1 MHVFINENKYAL
13 RDQSTTSPVCV
24 FVCLGGW
31 LDHILL
37 KGVLTH
43 MFDIQEVSHADSF
56 IHRCYITDTGMLADT
71 AFTCRTLFSEAT
83 VLYICT

>member
-1 MHVFINENKYAL
+1 MPCGTRVPPL
-13 RDQSTTSPVCV
+13 R
-24 FVCLGGW
+24 FVCLCVSVGGW
-31 LDHILL
+31 ITFLL

-71 AFTCRTLFSEAT
+71 AFICRTLFSEAT

>member
-1 MHVFINENKYAL
+1 MPCGTRVPPL
-13 RDQSTTSPVCV
+13 R
-24 FVCLGGW
+24 FVCLCVSVGGW
-31 LDHILL
+31 ITFLL

-71 AFTCRTLFSEAT
+71 AFTCRTLFSDAT

>member
-1 MHVFINENKYAL
+1 MPCGTRVPPL
-13 RDQSTTSPVCV
+13 R
-24 FVCLGGW
+24 FVCLCVSVGGW
-31 LDHILL
+31 ITFLL

-43 MFDIQEVSHADSF
+43 MFDIQEVSHTDSF

>member
-1 MHVFINENKYAL
+1 MPCGTRVPPL
-13 RDQSTTSPVCV
+13 W
-24 FVCLGGW
+24 FVCLCVSVGGW
-31 LDHILL
+31 ITFLL

>member
-1 MHVFINENKYAL
+1 MPCGTRVPPL
-13 RDQSTTSPVCV
+13 R
-24 FVCLGGW
+24 FVCLCVSVGGW
-31 LDHILL
+31 ITFLL

-43 MFDIQEVSHADSF
+43 MFDIQEVSYADSF

>member
-1 MHVFINENKYAL
+1 MPCGTRVPPL
-13 RDQSTTSPVCV
+13 R
-24 FVCLGGW
+24 FVCLCVSVGGW
-31 LDHILL
+31 ITFLL

-56 IHRCYITDTGMLADT
+56 IHRCYITDTFMLADT

>member
-1 MHVFINENKYAL
+1 MPCGTRVPPL
-13 RDQSTTSPVCV
+13 R
-24 FVCLGGW
+24 FVCLCVSVGGW
-31 LDHILL
+31 ITFLL

-56 IHRCYITDTGMLADT
+56 IHRCYITDTGMLVDT

>member
-1 MHVFINENKYAL
+1 MPCGTRVPPL
-13 RDQSTTSPVCV
+13 R
-24 FVCLGGW
+24 FVCLCVSVGGW
-31 LDHILL
+31 ITFLL

-56 IHRCYITDTGMLADT
+56 IHRCYITDTGTLADT